1 MSEPKKKNNQ
11 MSIKTKKNNQMNTK
25 TKKNN
30 QMNTKTKKNN
40 QMSIKT
46 KKNNQTNTKTKKN
59 NQTNT
64 KTKNGKSIYDFY
76 NHYNNTKSLPVS
88 PILKY
93 IKNNFDYNDTQKKY
107 DITIDELFDFGN
119 KMNSGKDV
127 FSLDSIVNGKNNYSL
142 DKLLAYCF
150 YNKTKHAFLDNKM
163 QKTTMPYYLEIL
175 KYQMGKDI
183 RRDDR
188 TINGVKYGRE
198 LYSDE
203 KKNNYQITDLF
214 YKTLIDHFNKF
225 DKNIDYNKINKIC
238 LLSCQNIFNLI
249 TDLITVKL
257 IQMLSPASNSVYRA
271 KKSTN
276 IIISQT
282 SVTMEFVFDSLL
294 IISQGEN
301 PINPEYPCGNL
312 HFILLVDLNKQIYKF
327 SSFKLN
333 YDINKCGPPNEN
345 IVSTS
350 NNGSNKLKYVIPGAT
365 VFGGLIAT
373 PFILGLL
380 GGKHRHH
387 NKKIK
392 RGN

>member
-1 MSEPKKKNNQ
+1 MSEPTKKNNQ
-11 MSIKTKKNNQMNTK
+11 PNKTKKNNQPNTI
-25 TKKNN
+25 KKNN
-30 QMNTKTKKNN
+30 P
-40 QMSIKT
+40 
-46 KKNNQTNTKTKKN
+46 TNTTK
-59 NQTNT
+59 
-64 KTKNGKSIYDFY
+64 KNGKSIYEFY
-76 NHYNNTKSLPVS
+76 NRCCNNTKSLPMY
-88 PILKY
+88 PILNY
-93 IKNNFDYNDTQKKY
+93 IKKNFDYDDPKKNY

-127 FSLDSIVNGKNNYSL
+127 FSLDSIVNGKQNYTL

-150 YNKTKHAFLDNKM
+150 YSKTKHAFLDNNMK
-163 QKTTMPYYLEIL
+163 KTTIPYYLEIL
-175 KYQMGKDI
+175 KHQMGKDI

-188 TINGVKYGRE
+188 TINGVKYGRD

-214 YKTLIDHFNKF
+214 YKTLISHFNKV

-257 IQMLSPASNSVYRA
+257 IHMLSPASNSVYRA
-271 KKSTN
+271 TKSTN
-276 IIISQT
+276 IIISKT
-282 SVTMEFVFDSLL
+282 NVTMEFVFDSLL

-333 YDINKCGPPNEN
+333 YDINECGPPNEN

-350 NNGSNKLKYVIPGAT
+350 NNGSNKLKYVIPGAA

-380 GGKHRHH
+380 GGKHRPN
-387 NKKIK
+387 NKKNKTRKLKMGKNGKKYKNGKKFKNGKNKTI
-392 RGN
+392 

>member
-11 MSIKTKKNNQMNTK
+11 TNPK
-25 TKKNN
+25 
-30 QMNTKTKKNN
+30 
-40 QMSIKT
+40 

-59 NQTNT
+59 T
-64 KTKNGKSIYDFY
+64 KSIYDFY
-76 NHYNNTKSLPVS
+76 NHYNNTKLLPVS
-88 PILKY
+88 PILNY
-93 IKNNFDYNDTQKKY
+93 IKNNFDYNDPKKNY

-119 KMNSGKDV
+119 KMNSDKDV
-127 FSLDSIVNGKNNYSL
+127 FSLDSIVNGKNNYTL

-150 YNKTKHAFLDNKM
+150 YSKTKHAFLDNNMK
-163 QKTTMPYYLEIL
+163 KTTMPYYLEIL

-188 TINGVKYGRE
+188 TINGVKYGRD

-214 YKTLIDHFNKF
+214 YKTLIYHFNKV

-257 IQMLSPASNSVYRA
+257 IHMLSPASNSVYRA
-271 KKSTN
+271 TKSTN
-276 IIISQT
+276 IIISKT
-282 SVTMEFVFDSLL
+282 TVTMEFVFDSLL

-312 HFILLVDLNKQIYKF
+312 HFTLLVDLNKQIYKF

-350 NNGSNKLKYVIPGAT
+350 NNGSTKLKYVIPGAA

-380 GGKHRHH
+380 GGKHGQN
-387 NKKIK
+387 NKKNKTRKLKKGKNGKNGKKFKKFQNCKNKTI
-392 RGN
+392 